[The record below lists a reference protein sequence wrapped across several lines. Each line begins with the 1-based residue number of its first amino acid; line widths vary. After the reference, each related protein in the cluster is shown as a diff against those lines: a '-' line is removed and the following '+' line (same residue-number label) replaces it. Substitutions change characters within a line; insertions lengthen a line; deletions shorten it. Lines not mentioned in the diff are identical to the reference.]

1 MGNKFMVDEDVARC
15 LLCYDPPCKKRCP
28 AGKDP
33 ASLIMSL
40 RFRNIQGAK
49 LQVVEEMKG
58 NGECGK
64 ACNNTMEC
72 QKSCIRGKI
81 DRPIKIRMIQ
91 DYLCEKDKSL
101 EEVEEIE

>member
-1 MGNKFMVDEDVARC
+1 MVNKFIIDEDVARC
-15 LLCYDPPCKKRCP
+15 LLCYDPPCKKKCP

-33 ASLIMSL
+33 ARLIMSL

-49 LQVVEEMKG
+49 VGAIGQMKEK
-58 NGECGK
+58 GECGK

-72 QKSCIRGKI
+72 QRSCIRGKI

-91 DYLCEKDKSL
+91 EYLCDNDQSL
-101 EEVEEIE
+101 GEVGEN

>member
-1 MGNKFMVDEDVARC
+1 MVNKFIIDEDVARC
-15 LLCYDPPCKKRCP
+15 LLCYDPPCKNECP

-40 RFRNIQGAK
+40 RFRNIHGAT
-49 LQVVEEMKG
+49 LQAIDQMKK

-64 ACNNTMEC
+64 ACNNTMQC
-72 QKSCIRGKI
+72 QRSCIRGKI

-91 DYLCEKDKSL
+91 EYLCDIGQRL
-101 EEVEEIE
+101 EEVKKIE

>member
-1 MGNKFMVDEDVARC
+1 MVNKFIIDEDVARC

-40 RFRNIQGAK
+40 RFRNTHGAK
-49 LQVVEEMKG
+49 MQAIGQMKE

-64 ACNNTMEC
+64 ACNNSMEC
-72 QKSCIRGKI
+72 QRSCIRGKI

-91 DYLCEKDKSL
+91 EYLCEGDQSFG
-101 EEVEEIE
+101 EVEKIE